1 MNNRPTANATIAAVH
16 DPKPDVVPS
25 SVIIACAVV
34 FAVPPVACP
43 NLSRTVTPTPI
54 IIAKTQF
61 LVLVLL
67 NFVSIYFKP
76 LSFLK

>member
-54 IIAKTQF
+54 IIAKTTIPSASAVKF
-61 LVLVLL
+61 CINL
-67 NFVSIYFKP
+67 F
-76 LSFLK
+76 